1 MPASIAQH
9 HRLTLRSVAGG
20 LQAGEVEI
28 AARGMEAAVGDNEPT
43 VVRLGDTHQVGLGPR
58 RLLSPA
64 DEVIGLSAA
73 ALPLPRN
80 MTIPAPMNHTI

>member
-58 RLLSPA
+58 LLSPA

-73 ALPLPRN
+73 ALLPPRN
-80 MTIPAPMNHTI
+80 KTIPAPMNHTI